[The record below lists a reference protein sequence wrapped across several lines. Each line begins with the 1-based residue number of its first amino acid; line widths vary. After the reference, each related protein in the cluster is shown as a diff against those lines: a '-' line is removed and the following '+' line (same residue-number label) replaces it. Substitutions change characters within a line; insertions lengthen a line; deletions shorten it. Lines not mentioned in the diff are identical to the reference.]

1 MSTSVKTIAVIGGG
15 PAGLI
20 AAETLSAAGAKVT
33 VYDRMPTLGRK
44 LLMAGRGGLNLTHSE
59 DLGSFTQRYGAAA
72 EWLAPMIEAFA
83 PADLRAWAEGL
94 GQETF
99 VGSSGRVFPKALK
112 ASPLLRAWLAR
123 LSAQGVDL
131 RLRREWRGWNA
142 AGELVFADQ
151 DGAIETAAADAAI
164 LALGGASW
172 PKLGS
177 TGSWAPLL
185 AAKGVAQAPFRSANS
200 GFEVG
205 WSAMF
210 AERFAGEPLKNIA
223 LSFEGQAVRGEAM
236 IAGYGI
242 EGGAI
247 YALSANLREA
257 LARDGSTILEIDL
270 APDLGRAKLTDRLH
284 RAPAGQS
291 TTNLLRKAAG
301 LSPLEINLLREAHG
315 LDLPREPGALARAI
329 KAAPLRL
336 TGMRPLERAIS
347 SAGGVE
353 RSAVDEGLMLRAV
366 PGVYAGGEMLDWEA
380 PTGGYL
386 LQACFATGVHAA
398 RAILRA

>member
-1 MSTSVKTIAVIGGG
+1 M
-15 PAGLI
+15 
-20 AAETLSAAGAKVT
+20 
-33 VYDRMPTLGRK
+33 
-44 LLMAGRGGLNLTHSE
+44 
-59 DLGSFTQRYGAAA
+59 
-72 EWLAPMIEAFA
+72 
-83 PADLRAWAEGL
+83 
-94 GQETF
+94 
-99 VGSSGRVFPKALK
+99 FPKALK

-151 DGAIETAAADAAI
+151 DGAIETAAADATI

-185 AAKGVAQAPFRSANS
+185 AAKGVALALFRSANS

-270 APDLGRAKLTDRLH
+270 APDLSRAKLTDRLH
-284 RAPAGQS
+284 RASAGQS

-366 PGVYAGGEMLDWEA
+366 PGVYAVGEMLDWEA

-398 RAILRA
+398 RAILKA

>member
-1 MSTSVKTIAVIGGG
+1 MSSSAKNVVVIGGG

-20 AAETLSAAGAKVT
+20 AAETLSAGGAKVV

-44 LLMAGRGGLNLTHSE
+44 FLMAGRGGLNLTHSE
-59 DLGSFTQRYGAAA
+59 DLATFLGRYGAAA
-72 EWLAPMIEAFA
+72 DWLGSMIEAFS
-83 PADLRAWAEGL
+83 PADLRAWAQDL

-112 ASPLLRAWLAR
+112 ASPLLRAWLSR
-123 LSAQGVDL
+123 LAAQGVDL
-131 RLRREWRGWNA
+131 RLRHEWRGWNA
-142 AGELVFADQ
+142 AGELIFVGA
-151 DGAIETAAADAAI
+151 DGATETAAPDATI

-177 TGSWAPLL
+177 TGSWTELL
-185 AAKGVAQAPFRSANS
+185 TDRGVALAPFRSTNA
-200 GFEVG
+200 GFDVA
-205 WSAMF
+205 WSPMF

-223 LSFEGQAVRGEAM
+223 LSFGGRSVRGEALV
-236 IAGYGI
+236 AAYGI

-247 YALSANLREA
+247 YALSADLREA
-257 LARDGSTILEIDL
+257 LAQDGAASLEVDL
-270 APDLGRAKLTDRLH
+270 TPDLSRAKLTDRLH
-284 RAPAGQS
+284 RAPGGQS

-301 LSPLEINLLREAHG
+301 LSPIEINLLREAHG
-315 LDLPREPGALARAI
+315 VDLPREPGALARAI

-353 RSAVDEGLMLRAV
+353 RSAVDERLMLRAM
-366 PGVYAGGEMLDWEA
+366 PGVYVVGEMLDWEA

-398 RAILRA
+398 RAILTA

>member
-59 DLGSFTQRYGAAA
+59 DLGSFTQRYGAAV

-99 VGSSGRVFPKALK
+99 VGSSGRVFPRALK

-123 LSAQGVDL
+123 LSSQGVDL

-151 DGAIETAAADAAI
+151 DGVIEAAAPDATI

-185 AAKGVAQAPFRSANS
+185 AAQDVALAPFRSANS

-223 LSFEGQAVRGEAM
+223 LSFEGHAVRGEAM

-270 APDLGRAKLTDRLH
+270 APDLSRAKLTDRLH
-284 RAPAGQS
+284 RAAAGQS

-301 LSPLEINLLREAHG
+301 LSALEINLLREAHG

-366 PGVYAGGEMLDWEA
+366 PGVYAVGEMLDWEA